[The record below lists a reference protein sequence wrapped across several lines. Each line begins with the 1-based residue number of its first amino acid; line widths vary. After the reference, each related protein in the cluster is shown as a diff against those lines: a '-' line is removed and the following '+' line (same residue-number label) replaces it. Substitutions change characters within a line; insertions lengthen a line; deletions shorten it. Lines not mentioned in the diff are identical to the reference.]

1 MIFNSNSK
9 IYLIACSNQLSLEYK
24 PKFYKIVK
32 ILKDLNLDVTISS
45 NIFKSDNLLSN
56 GKVRAD
62 DLNSAFKNKEIT
74 HIFDVSGGD
83 LCNEMLPYIDFE
95 IIKNSKALYFGYS
108 DLSVLLNSIYRK
120 TSKKSFYY
128 NIKTILT
135 YNGLENFK
143 NTFLTGSYDMFSLW
157 NYKWLLGSNI
167 RGTLLGG
174 NIRCTLKLAGTEYIP
189 NFKNGKEN
197 ILFLESNS
205 GDINK
210 IRSFLAQYEMLGI
223 FYNISGLIL
232 GEFTEINSKV
242 QNKELEEI
250 CINICKKYN
259 ISLIKTCEIGHNP
272 ESKGIVIG
280 GYYDIKKNKL
290 G

>member
-74 HIFDVSGGD
+74 HIFDVSGGV
-83 LCNEMLPYIDFE
+83 LCNEILPYIDFE

-223 FYNISGLIL
+223 FSNISGLIL

-280 GYYDIKKNKL
+280 GYYDIKNKL

>member
-62 DLNSAFKNKEIT
+62 NLNSAFKNKEIT

-143 NTFLTGSYDMFSLW
+143 NTFLDGSYDMFSSW

-174 NIRCTLKLAGTEYIP
+174 NIRCTLKLAGTEYMPI
-189 NFKNGKEN
+189 FKNGKEN

-223 FYNISGLIL
+223 FSNISGLIL
-232 GEFTEINSKV
+232 GEFTEINSKD

-280 GYYDIKKNKL
+280 GYYDIKKIS
-290 G
+290 

>member
-280 GYYDIKKNKL
+280 GYYDIKKIS
-290 G
+290 

>member
-280 GYYDIKKNKL
+280 GYYDIKNKL

>member
-9 IYLIACSNQLSLEYK
+9 IYLIGWSNQLSLEYK

-280 GYYDIKKNKL
+280 GYYDIKK
-290 G
+290 

>member
-143 NTFLTGSYDMFSLW
+143 NTFLDGSYDMFSSW

-223 FYNISGLIL
+223 FSNISGLIL
-232 GEFTEINSKV
+232 GEFTEINSKD

-280 GYYDIKKNKL
+280 GYYDIKK
-290 G
+290 

>member
-62 DLNSAFKNKEIT
+62 NLNSAFKNKEIT

-280 GYYDIKKNKL
+280 GYYDIKKIS
-290 G
+290 

>member
-143 NTFLTGSYDMFSLW
+143 NTFLDGSYDMFSSW

-223 FYNISGLIL
+223 FSNISGLIL
-232 GEFTEINSKV
+232 GEFTEINSKD

-280 GYYDIKKNKL
+280 GYYDIKNKL

>member
-62 DLNSAFKNKEIT
+62 NLNSAFKNKEIT

-189 NFKNGKEN
+189 DFKNGKEN

-280 GYYDIKKNKL
+280 GYYDIKNKL

>member
-24 PKFYKIVK
+24 PKFYKIFK
-32 ILKDLNLDVTISS
+32 LLKDLNLDVTISP

-62 DLNSAFKNKEIT
+62 NLNSAFKNKEIT

-223 FYNISGLIL
+223 FSNISGLIL
-232 GEFTEINSKV
+232 GEFTEINSKD

-280 GYYDIKKNKL
+280 GYYDIKNKL